1 MRPAAGPDLLRTVLT
16 DVAVVAVCAAMAAA
30 GVWMVVR
37 WGGERAERR
46 LAVPR
51 HLVALALTAAGSGLL
66 AGGAAGRLV
75 MGLLAI
81 TSPDAAGSTTEA
93 GATIGEVTL
102 GGTLG
107 FLVFIGLGAGLL
119 MTALFLLAGSLVPRG
134 RAGGALLGLLLFVLV
149 GSRAEPLRTENFD
162 FNLVGPDLLSLAC
175 FTALAAFQGML
186 TVALAGHLGV
196 RPVAFPRVAG
206 RVVVG
211 AVVLVALPG
220 FLAAAGDILG
230 G

>member
-1 MRPAAGPDLLRTVLT
+1 M
-16 DVAVVAVCAAMAAA
+16 DVAVVAVCAGMTAA
-30 GVWMVVR
+30 GIWMVVR
-37 WGGERAERR
+37 WGGERAASQ
-46 LAVPR
+46 LALPR
-51 HLVALALTAAGSGLL
+51 HLVVLGLTAAGSGLL
-66 AGGAAGRLV
+66 ASGAAGRLV
-75 MGLLAI
+75 MGLLAL
-81 TSPDAAGSTTEA
+81 TSQDAHGSTTEA
-93 GATIGEVTL
+93 GATIGEITL

-107 FLVFIGLGAGLL
+107 FLVFIGIGAGAL
-119 MTALFLLAGSLVPRG
+119 MTALFLLAGSLLPRG

-149 GSRAEPLRTENFD
+149 GPRGEPIRSDNFD

-196 RPVAFPRVAG
+196 RPLPLPRLPGRIVAG
-206 RVVVG
+206 
-211 AVVLVALPG
+211 AVALIALPG